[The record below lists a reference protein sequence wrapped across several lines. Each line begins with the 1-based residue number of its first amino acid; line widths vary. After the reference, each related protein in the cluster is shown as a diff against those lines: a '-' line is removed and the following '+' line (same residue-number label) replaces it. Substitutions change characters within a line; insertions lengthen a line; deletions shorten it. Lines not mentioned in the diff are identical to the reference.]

1 MLHDSQHVGM
11 GGECNVVQIVHVTP
25 EGEGST
31 VVCVRED
38 STEGGFGKGG
48 GGGED
53 CSSESVSSRSYGLS
67 GLVPHINPL
76 ISSSIRLFA
85 SSSSSSG
92 LILQLDP
99 LDGRYTRQLH
109 LPHSHF
115 HSPLSPLF

>member
-1 MLHDSQHVGM
+1 M
-11 GGECNVVQIVHVTP
+11 QIVHVTP
-25 EGEGST
+25 DGEEST

-38 STEGGFGKGG
+38 SIEGGFGWGG
-48 GGGED
+48 GEED

-67 GLVPHINPL
+67 RLVPHINPL

-99 LDGRYTRQLH
+99 VHGRCTRQLH
-109 LPHSHF
+109 LPHFHF
-115 HSPLSPLF
+115 HSPLSPPF